1 MTYITTFA
9 IILGY
14 FAVAVVMATLAT
26 KLDSI
31 AWEYGYDDAAHSD
44 FAVNFGVSM
53 FWPLTIWFFIGE
65 YVPRMKPLY
74 DHVKAAKARNVE
86 QQSEKLR
93 IEKRKAMIREI
104 NADIDRLEE
113 TRRED
118 VLSGREIIDIHK
130 GQDRKNCYVCN
141 KTESPY
147 TKYEYGFPKPGKLI
161 NTISGVPAH
170 EDCLMGDLNIDGIN
184 NGNLDKQL
192 SEGA

>member
-1 MTYITTFA
+1 MTHMIPFA

-14 FAVAVVMATLAT
+14 CAVAVVMAILAT
-26 KLDSI
+26 RLDNI
-31 AWEYGYDDAAHSD
+31 AWEYGYNNTERPY
-44 FAVNFGVSM
+44 FAFNFGVSM
-53 FWPLTIWFFIGE
+53 FWPLTILLFIG
-65 YVPRMKPLY
+65 YHVPRMKPLY
-74 DHVKAAKARNVE
+74 DHVKAAKARKVE

-118 VLSGREIIDIHK
+118 VLSGREIIDVRN

-147 TKYEYGFPKPGKLI
+147 TKYEHGFPKPGKLI

-170 EDCLMGDLNIDGIN
+170 EDCLMGDLNLEGIN